1 MYQTAYCE
9 ESYNRPEGVPIYAK
23 QMAGGVAGGG
33 GVVCRWRASTCVD
46 LPVCIILFNIKC
58 RHSVPADT
66 CPFQPLVGADLYC
79 PP

>member
-33 GVVCRWRASTCVD
+33 GVVCR
-46 LPVCIILFNIKC
+46 
-58 RHSVPADT
+58 
-66 CPFQPLVGADLYC
+66 
-79 PP
+79 